1 VFPVLSICNR
11 ISIRTFAASLRLSYN
26 LPLAITL
33 KMTDIRF
40 HNTLSNRLEPLQP
53 LHNGEV
59 RIYSCGPTVYDFAH
73 IGNFRTFVFQD
84 VLRRF
89 LLSRGLRVLQV
100 MNLTDVDDRIIQNAA
115 AAGVS
120 IREYTEKYVQAFM
133 EDMNALHLQQPEETV
148 RATDHIEDMVALISR
163 LQEKGLTYPSEGS
176 IYYRIAKFPAYGK
189 LSKIDLGGMKAG
201 ARVDNDR
208 YEKDDARDFAL
219 WKAPKPGEHFWETS
233 IGPGR
238 PGWHIECAAMAMK
251 YLGETLD
258 IHTGGI
264 DLAFPHHENEIA
276 ESEPATGKPFVK
288 IWLHAE
294 HLIVDG
300 EKMSKSLGNFFT
312 LRDLFA
318 KGAKPSSIRYL
329 LLSVP
334 YRRQLNFIADSL
346 TQAANSVERLRN
358 FAARLKT
365 EQFAAGSNPQMA
377 KRAEKA
383 LADFDAGLADD
394 LNTAFSLAAIFDL
407 VRDVNTAMDRGEF
420 LQQDAPILVAAMEKF
435 DAILAV
441 LADDDDERLRELG
454 FGSGPARLSSE
465 KVEQLIEERNAA
477 KKRRDFK
484 RSDEIRQELLN
495 SGIIVEDTR
504 DGTVR
509 WKYK

>member
-1 VFPVLSICNR
+1 
-11 ISIRTFAASLRLSYN
+11 
-26 LPLAITL
+26 
-33 KMTDIRF
+33 
-40 HNTLSNRLEPLQP
+40 
-53 LHNGEV
+53 
-59 RIYSCGPTVYDFAH
+59 
-73 IGNFRTFVFQD
+73 
-84 VLRRF
+84 
-89 LLSRGLRVLQV
+89 
-100 MNLTDVDDRIIQNAA
+100 
-115 AAGVS
+115 
-120 IREYTEKYVQAFM
+120 
-133 EDMNALHLQQPEETV
+133 
-148 RATDHIEDMVALISR
+148 
-163 LQEKGLTYPSEGS
+163 
-176 IYYRIAKFPAYGK
+176 
-189 LSKIDLGGMKAG
+189 MKAG

-276 ESEPATGKPFVK
+276 ESEPATGEPFVK

-318 KGAKPSSIRYL
+318 KGTRPSSIRYL

-334 YRRQLNFIADSL
+334 YRRQLNFTADSL

-358 FAARLKT
+358 FVARLKT
-365 EQFAAGSNPQMA
+365 EQFAAGSNPQIA
-377 KRAEKA
+377 KRAATA

-407 VRDVNTAMDRGEF
+407 VRDINTAMDRGEF
-420 LQQDAPILVAAMEKF
+420 LQQDAPEVLATLEKF

-441 LADDDDERLRELG
+441 LADDDDEKLRELG
-454 FGSGPARLSSE
+454 FGSGPPRWTPE
-465 KVEQLIEERNAA
+465 KIEQLIAERNAA